1 MFLLL
6 VFTAVSAVYNF
17 TILNFHLPIQL
28 VGLQYFVLPGSSTS
42 ECPKGLHG
50 MMGKENT
57 QNSEGITIVLLV
69 LVLARLPSTTT
80 DH

>member
-28 VGLQYFVLPGSSTS
+28 VGLQYFVLVVVLVSVR
-42 ECPKGLHG
+42 KVY
-50 MMGKENT
+50 MGKENT
-57 QNSEGITIVLLV
+57 QNSEGISIVLLVV